1 MSLKDNI
8 KIMVVDDMSTS
19 RGLITQALE
28 ELGVRNVDFRKD
40 GSAALDALVANPV
53 HLVLS
58 DYHMPGMDGLG
69 LLAALRQNRVTQ
81 RIGFILISGTADRV
95 TIEQG
100 QKLGMNNFLRKPFS
114 TEQMRSCLQSVVGPL

>member
-40 GSAALDALVANPV
+40 GASALDALVANPV

-69 LLAALRQNRVTQ
+69 LLAGLRQNRVTQ
-81 RIGFILISGTADRV
+81 RIGFILISGTADRA

-100 QKLGMNNFLRKPFS
+100 QHLGMNNFLRKPFS